1 MEEVGIVAAL
11 WAKTLRNA
19 AVESTNQPYHPL
31 LYHLLD
37 VAAVADAMWGGVLPP
52 ATRAAVAH
60 GLGVSESSARWWVV
74 FLAGMH
80 DIGKASP
87 VFQHQTKDGAITGR
101 LQKAGFAPL
110 GHANPIRHGPV
121 SAVILEEQLPALF
134 NISHRDVVRKL
145 AVAVGGHH
153 GIFPRDTANETH
165 KEARG
170 KGMTHQP
177 YRDAQ
182 ALLAQTLAALLD
194 GVPEERPTRCDNATA
209 ITLAGLVS
217 VADWIGSIDEATAFP
232 FAPPPTG
239 DDWLLTAKQYRDAAH
254 ERAEAVLRR
263 LGWFAG
269 REGVRVSEARVWERI
284 FEYTPNAMQ
293 KIVVAQIGGLLTAPG
308 LVIVEAPMGQGKT
321 EAALYLAEHAAAAQG
336 LDGMYVALPTMATGN
351 AMFRR
356 VRDYLEG
363 RFGGTGDR
371 ANTQLLHG
379 RADLVEEFALLRKE
393 ADALFMPEPGSVG
406 SDEGDMPAVIAAGW
420 FTGRRRGLLAPYGV
434 GTVDQVLLAALQTKH
449 VFVRL
454 FGLAH
459 KVVIVDEVHA
469 YDTYMTTLMER
480 LLEWL
485 AALGCTV
492 ILLSATLPRGRRE
505 SLVRAYA
512 SGAGATS
519 VVLPPANYPRITGWV
534 VGDTA
539 ATVLPIP
546 VTPADAKHV
555 HVEPLSGPL
564 LTEDGRADALV
575 AELRERLTDGG
586 CAAVICNTVR
596 RAQDVYRALRDSRMF
611 AADELRLL
619 HSRFRFKERDAKEQ
633 DVLALFG
640 KSGEGQRPRRVLVA
654 TQIVEQSLDL
664 DFDLMVS
671 DLAPADLV
679 LQRIGRLHRHERGA
693 RPAAVQTPVLLLAP
707 PADGIG
713 EDGVPRF
720 GVSRFVYD
728 AHVLL
733 RSWLA
738 LKDRT
743 EFRIPQDIEEIIGRV
758 YTDNLSCP
766 EPWLQEVWDATLRK
780 QAEDAGRERDEAA
793 KRYVKRSQYGQDFA
807 TIAGSDALGDDD
819 DPTLHQQVQAL
830 TRLTE
835 ETQPL
840 VLLLPEDARTIG
852 VPSRPSLGEARA
864 LLRCAVNVT
873 GWGNVRWVR
882 EHAATPAGWAKS
894 PHLRHHVLL
903 RAEHLRDGVGAVTA
917 DGRQLIYDTTVG
929 LMFPKEIEEA
939 ESGTI

>member
-1 MEEVGIVAAL
+1 MEEAGIVAAL
-11 WAKTLRNA
+11 WAKTLRNNA

-87 VFQHQTKDGAITGR
+87 VFQYQTKDGAITGR

-182 ALLAQTLAALLD
+182 ALLAQTLAELLD

-239 DDWLLTAKQYRDAAH
+239 DDWRVQVERYRDH
-254 ERAEAVLRR
+254 VRGTEVVPGRAEAVLRR

-269 REGVRVSEARVWERI
+269 REGVRVPTARVWEDA
-284 FEYTPNAMQ
+284 FCYTPNPMQ
-293 KIVVAQIGGLLTAPG
+293 RVVIEGIAGLLTAPG

-459 KVVIVDEVHA
+459 KVVIIDEVHA

-512 SGAGATS
+512 TGTGATDVAS
-519 VVLPPANYPRITGWV
+519 PDVAYPRITAWA
-534 VGDTA
+534 VGDDA
-539 ATVLPIP
+539 ATVRGIP
-546 VTPADAKHV
+546 VESTDTKRV
-555 HVEPLSGPL
+555 GVEPLPGPL
-564 LTEDGRADALV
+564 LTEDGRADVLV
-575 AELRERLTDGG
+575 AELRRRLADGG
-586 CAAVICNTVR
+586 CAAVVCNTVR
-596 RAQDVYRALRDSRMF
+596 RAQEVYRALRSSGAF

-619 HSRFRFKERDAKEQ
+619 HARFRFGERDAKEQ

-664 DFDLMVS
+664 DFDVMVS

-707 PADGIG
+707 PADGVG
-713 EDGVPRF
+713 ADGVPRF

-738 LKDRT
+738 LKDRAAL
-743 EFRIPQDIEEIIGRV
+743 RIPEDIEAIIGLV
-758 YTDNLSCP
+758 YDDAPCP
-766 EPWLQEVWDATLRK
+766 EPWLQEVWNATLRRQK
-780 QAEDAGRERDEAA
+780 QEQRKYTSEAA
-793 KRYVKRSQYGQDFA
+793 DNMILPSLY
-807 TIAGSDALGDDD
+807 DDD
-819 DPTLHQQVQAL
+819 IFEDWNRELEEDSPEINPKLQAL
-830 TRLTE
+830 TRVGDPSV
-835 ETQPL
+835 QV
-840 VLLLPEDARTIG
+840 VLLYPRERKLDVSQPGREAAR
-852 VPSRPSLGEARA
+852 E
-864 LLRCAVNVT
+864 LLRCAVPIADRSVAPRLIAEGT
-873 GWGNVRWVR
+873 PTRWR
-882 EHAATPAGWAKS
+882 KS
-894 PHLRHHVLL
+894 SLLRHCRLIPL
-903 RAEHLRDGVGAVTA
+903 REDGTYTDTGGHSRCVTTNGSALRSSITGSRVRMLVK
-917 DGRQLIYDTTVG
+917 
-929 LMFPKEIEEA
+929 M
-939 ESGTI
+939 